1 MLTSYNTHHQNHP
14 PDAHDICRGTIHHV
28 LCRFGSHSNDCYVTE
43 SRGGD
48 WIRILEGLRQLT
60 SFTSDSNM
68 DVTMN
73 PSINPSINT
82 RIKTSN
88 CYWMKDKKEEGGVC
102 SGCGDANGNVKR
114 WMVTLF
120 ELLTYNPPCDVIQSI
135 LNLLPNDAVQMA
147 DPRGG
152 GWLLLHEAIYAQ
164 CNSQVIELILHAYP
178 GAASVPVKH
187 GSSLPLD
194 LALTFGKPGYEPS
207 YEDSLRDIMTD
218 LSEENICVIRMLVSA
233 YPAAALVLLKSLWK
247 WMNKN
252 IYHTEI
258 RENLLW
264 LTELLIHARFQAR
277 NEEGKMRG
285 SRRSMV
291 YRPLHALIRYERELI
306 EMKQL
311 RKYWLRKY
319 RRDLKFPIKVK
330 YLVRKDQ
337 SENDCDDHTSGDNPT
352 IECYCLHKIIEKGL
366 KWNPIVEEV
375 YNAAP
380 FVASIPDNQSGL
392 YPFMVAACNRHGID
406 EDGGDLN
413 CSYEL
418 LRKCPIVLK
427 TFT

>member
-1 MLTSYNTHHQNHP
+1 MEH
-14 PDAHDICRGTIHHV
+14 
-28 LCRFGSHSNDCYVTE
+28 
-43 SRGGD
+43 
-48 WIRILEGLRQLT
+48 
-60 SFTSDSNM
+60 
-68 DVTMN
+68 
-73 PSINPSINT
+73 
-82 RIKTSN
+82 
-88 CYWMKDKKEEGGVC
+88 KKEHKDVNDDDNNNNNIYED
-102 SGCGDANGNVKR
+102 DANVYANVKR

-120 ELLTYNPPCDVIQSI
+120 ELLPYNPPCDVIQSI
-135 LNLLPNDAVQMA
+135 LNLLPNDAVQMP

-164 CNSQVIELILHAYP
+164 CNSQVIEVILHAYP

-194 LALTFGKPGYEPS
+194 LALTFWKPGYEPS
-207 YEDSLRDIMTD
+207 YEDSLRDVMTD
-218 LSEENICVIRMLVSA
+218 LSEENIRVIRMLVCA

-258 RENLLW
+258 RESLLW
-264 LTELLIHARFQAR
+264 LTELLIRARFQAR

-285 SRRSMV
+285 RRRTMV
-291 YRPLHALIRYERELI
+291 YRPLHALVRYERELM

-319 RRDLKFPIKVK
+319 RRDLKVPIKVK
-330 YLVRKDQ
+330 CLVRKNQ
-337 SENDCDDHTSGDNPT
+337 SEDHCNKHTSEDNPT

-375 YNAAP
+375 YDAAP

-418 LRKCPIVLK
+418 LRRCPIVLK